1 MRDAVANI
9 TLPTVRHPLE
19 VVRNQFEAWRKRRP
33 CRGRIPES
41 LWQAG
46 VALCMEHSVWEVS
59 RALRLNYNAL
69 KDRVPKARV
78 VGLAVG
84 QRPDLGFVRL
94 DLGAPIAPS
103 EYRSELDEVVVK
115 AQGRQAKLWP
125 DEAWE
130 SIVENLGI
138 KTRSPLQFIEEKF
151 MGLPVLIRTIYG
163 SWTDP
168 DDFIWQ
174 TAQALLRLATIQ

>member
-59 RALRLNYNAL
+59 RALRLNYNDL

-103 EYRSELDEVVVK
+103 ECLVEMEAPNGAKMRMTFRGVLREVDPVELSR
-115 AQGRQAKLWP
+115 AFWRQGR
-125 DEAWE
+125 
-130 SIVENLGI
+130 
-138 KTRSPLQFIEEKF
+138 
-151 MGLPVLIRTIYG
+151 
-163 SWTDP
+163 
-168 DDFIWQ
+168 
-174 TAQALLRLATIQ
+174 